1 MTPRYRDKAYRPLF
15 ATIEKNAP
23 TTRTVVTTTV
33 VESAVVRAQQDRVQ
47 VLLLVD
53 RPTTNAKQ
61 TTPVTYED
69 HVTVTMEKTD
79 GGWLIDDMTT

>member
-1 MTPRYRDKAYRPLF
+1 MTTRYRDKAYRPLF

-23 TTRTVVTTTV
+23 STRTVVTTKV
-33 VESAVVRAQQDRVQ
+33 VESAIVRAQQDRVQ
-47 VLLLVD
+47 VLVLVD

-69 HVTVTMEKTD
+69 HVTVTMERS
-79 GGWLIDDMTT
+79 GGEWLVDDMST